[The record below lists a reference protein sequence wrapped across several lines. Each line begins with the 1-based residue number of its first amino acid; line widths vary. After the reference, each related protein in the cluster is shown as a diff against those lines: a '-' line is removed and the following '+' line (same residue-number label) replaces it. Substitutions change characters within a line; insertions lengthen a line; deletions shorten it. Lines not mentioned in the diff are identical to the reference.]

1 MQCIPQVKFQDLET
15 LDAETV
21 ARIKRVGTV
30 VIRDIVDDEEAA
42 KWKDDLK
49 QFAKVNPEVD
59 GKLSIE
65 L

>member
-1 MQCIPQVKFQDLET
+1 
-15 LDAETV
+15 
-21 ARIKRVGTV
+21 VGTV